1 MGYIGQE
8 PSVGGYELLTISGT
22 INGSN
27 TSFTLNKA
35 PATANHLMVIINGVL
50 QIWGTGY
57 TVSGTTLTTTS
68 APATGSVM
76 ACLMLGSVYDVGKP
90 TDGTVVTASLAEDAV
105 TLAKLASGAVGKPA
119 FHARLGSNQ
128 TVAHD
133 TATTLAYGTEVFDTD
148 SAYNTSTYKF
158 TPQVAGTYLF
168 GASFIVQNADAKFAS
183 VYISKNGIAV
193 ANHQFSSTES
203 WGAVDYAAP
212 HVSGPVAMNG
222 SSDWVAATI
231 YHNYGSDRTLV
242 ASTMEGWQFFWGFR
256 VY

>member
-1 MGYIGQE
+1 MAYIGQE
-8 PSVGGYELLTISGT
+8 PYVDDVIDSQHYVDGSIDSV
-22 INGSN
+22 
-27 TSFTLNKA
+27 
-35 PATANHLMVIINGVL
+35 HLADGVI
-50 QIWGTGY
+50 
-57 TVSGTTLTTTS
+57 
-68 APATGSVM
+68 
-76 ACLMLGSVYDVGKP
+76 
-90 TDGTVVTASLAEDAV
+90 
-105 TLAKLASGAVGKPA
+105 GKPA

-212 HVSGPVAMNG
+212 HVSGLVAMNG